1 LRPHRAAPQ
10 RPLLCTPTHPPGHI
24 GDHIGRRVSLL
35 LSILLMALP
44 TILVGCLPSY
54 QTIGI
59 AAPILMALLRVVQGL
74 AVGGEYG

>member
-1 LRPHRAAPQ
+1 
-10 RPLLCTPTHPPGHI
+10 
-24 GDHIGRRVSLL
+24 
-35 LSILLMALP
+35 MALP